1 LYKQQIEK
9 IGKEK
14 KLGIIKFDEI
24 LKDRYEELKKIL
36 VQARSLQLVNAEL
49 TYFIELEKEKSE
61 ELQTH
66 YNTSLTHL
74 KKHNSHLAKH
84 L

>member
-1 LYKQQIEK
+1 
-9 IGKEK
+9 
-14 KLGIIKFDEI
+14 
-24 LKDRYEELKKIL
+24 
-36 VQARSLQLVNAEL
+36 VNAEL